1 MAEPLGHRAA
11 ERRRARAAVER
22 IRQTLRARGDR
33 EIDARDIGESVMQA
47 LNNLDQVAY
56 IRFASVYR
64 KFQDLDEFRAEID
77 RLSQEPADDRP
88 LS

>member
-1 MAEPLGHRAA
+1 MLFRS
-11 ERRRARAAVER
+11 R

-33 EIDARDIGESVMQA
+33 EINARDIGESVMQA
-47 LNNLDQVAY
+47 LKTLDHVAY

-77 RLSQEPADDRP
+77 RLSQEP
-88 LS
+88 SK